1 LRVTDASSKYT
12 QVEGAV
18 ARHRSGQRPSLTQRA
33 SHRAA
38 VPKLFG
44 TKDEFPGRQF
54 FHGTGRGNGFRMIQ
68 AHYVY
73 CALYFYY
80 YYISSTSDHQA
91 LDPGWGGRCWGPL
104 PAKGEV
110 VGLQRARGRKQR
122 KAMSNSSA
130 LCVSRARQL
139 TKPRAHCLM
148 CRNL

>member
-44 TKDEFPGRQF
+44 TKDQFPGRQF

-68 AHYVY
+68 W
-73 CALYFYY
+73 FQDD
-80 YYISSTSDHQA
+80 SSSLCLLCTLFLLLLHQ
-91 LDPGWGGRCWGPL
+91 LHLRSSGIRSWLGGGGVGDPC
-104 PAKGEV
+104 
-110 VGLQRARGRKQR
+110 QRKERWLACRGQEAGSRGRPC
-122 KAMSNSSA
+122 
-130 LCVSRARQL
+130 LTVVHCVSL
-139 TKPRAHCLM
+139 GPDS
-148 CRNL
+148 